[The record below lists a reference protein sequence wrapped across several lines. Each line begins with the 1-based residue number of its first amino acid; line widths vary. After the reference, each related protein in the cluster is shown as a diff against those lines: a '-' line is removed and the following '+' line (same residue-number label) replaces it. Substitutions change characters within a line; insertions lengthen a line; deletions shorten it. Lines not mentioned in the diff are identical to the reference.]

1 MGAIRIEGA
10 EGTTVR
16 NSLFS
21 RCDGT
26 GVSINGYARAT
37 TIDANEFVWMGEGA
51 VASWGKTNGVDATDM
66 ALPLGTRMT
75 SNICREIGHYE
86 KQVSCYFE
94 AVSGEAYIADNIFYN
109 MPRAGINFSG
119 SFPTSFLSPKPRQPL
134 PDRPLTLRRR
144 NLRPSARCPNF
155 HRAVPPQPRTDDD
168 AVGGSLVTRN
178 LMWNTC
184 RESQD
189 HGPFN
194 VSTDWFAA
202 RRQSDGLVWRGEK
215 SASRREADAE
225 AARETERS
233 TGSWPG
239 HNLT

>member
-109 MPRAGINFSG
+109 MPRAGINF
-119 SFPTSFLSPKPRQPL
+119 
-134 PDRPLTLRRR
+134 
-144 NLRPSARCPNF
+144 N
-155 HRAVPPQPRTDDD
+155 DD